1 MTGDLINPG
10 PASTGAGML
19 SPDLLERET
28 FAAVM
33 PQVFLSLLE
42 RRYLAD
48 FEPARWQVSPTP
60 DDHVRPLLREV
71 LAVGRPLPG
80 AAVCPSAARATVQSV
95 SSWNDSIRAW
105 TDFALIHSSNSAAPH
120 RKASGQRPSGGAGA
134 R

>member
-1 MTGDLINPG
+1 MTSDLTYPG
-10 PASTGAGML
+10 PASATTDMFAL
-19 SPDLLERET
+19 DILERET
-28 FAAVM
+28 FAEVM

-80 AAVCPSAARATVQSV
+80 EDWSQAMPHVLTASHTV
-95 SSWNDSIRAW
+95 
-105 TDFALIHSSNSAAPH
+105 
-120 RKASGQRPSGGAGA
+120 GQAMVM
-134 R
+134 